1 MRLPNMDNYADFWL
15 GYASHQIEAGV
26 ELGATTLAS
35 MSKLYDLDTS
45 FLRRESGNAIL
56 LAKQCVEAR
65 TPVEAASMMAERWRS
80 EMQESAVFAGQLV
93 EWLAELSARLNHA
106 TQQRMAGLNG
116 QYAGYL
122 NSASSGANSVPADGK
137 PADKTTNKVARSKAG

>member
-15 GYASHQIEAGV
+15 GYASQQIEASV

-45 FLRRESGNAIL
+45 FLRRETGNAIL

-65 TPVEAASMMAERWRS
+65 TPVEAASMMVERWRN

-106 TQQRMAGLNG
+106 TQERMTGLNG
-116 QYAGYL
+116 QYGGFL
-122 NSASSGANSVPADGK
+122 SSASSGASSAPAGAK

>member
-15 GYASHQIEAGV
+15 GYASHQIEASV

-35 MSKLYDLDTS
+35 MSKLYDLDSS

-65 TPVEAASMMAERWRS
+65 TPVEAASMMAERWRN

-93 EWLAELSARLNHA
+93 EWLAELTARLNHA
-106 TQQRMAGLNG
+106 TQQRMTGLNG
-116 QYAGYL
+116 QYAAYL
-122 NSASSGANSVPADGK
+122 DNATSGTNGAAADGK
-137 PADKTTNKVARSKAG
+137 PTPKATNKVARSKAG